1 MQLPPTKKTDPI
13 QFLLERKF
21 PNYRILN
28 TQLSQIEWT
37 TRNRELRPKLEQE
50 QKQFKEY
57 ESQLQAM
64 SAGDLQNLFER
75 EKSKLVKEMSAKL
88 KEEEQARYFNQPYS
102 DADFN
107 YWGKMPYWTI
117 DEAIALS
124 FGKNPE
130 LVNWSKL
137 IEERFIP
144 QSPFIEKFLRTLK
157 LAQRAIIAKQISE
170 PVWPGAFIA
179 WAKRNGLDFPQ
190 KLVDEVESR
199 GQVIADWKDLYDQ
212 LKEKYEVLEKAYTQV
227 TEKQNGQSADTNQ
240 TDKVLSS
247 EYLQGFLG
255 KVKRTVDEYP
265 PWKKTQKRKIQ
276 KTGNLHNWLM
286 RDIGADTREAELLKK
301 ILSDNFEDLR

>member
-28 TQLSQIEWT
+28 AQLSQIEWT

-75 EKSKLVKEMSAKL
+75 EQSKLIKEISAKL
-88 KEEEQARYFNQPYS
+88 EEEEQARYFNQPYS

-107 YWGKMPYWTI
+107 YWGKMAYWTI

-130 LVNWSKL
+130 LVKWSKL
-137 IEERFIP
+137 IEEHFIP
-144 QSPFIEKFLRTLK
+144 QSPFIEKYLGTLK
-157 LAQRAIIAKQISE
+157 LAQRAITAKQISE
-170 PVWPGAFIA
+170 PVWPGEFIA

-190 KLVDEVESR
+190 KLVDKVESL
-199 GQVIADWKDLYDQ
+199 GQVIADWKDHYDQ
-212 LKEKYEVLEKAYTQV
+212 LKEKYEALEKAYAQV
-227 TEKQNGQSADTNQ
+227 TKKQNGQSGDTNQ
-240 TDKVLSS
+240 TDIFLSS
-247 EYLQGFLG
+247 EYLQGFHG

-265 PWKKTQKRKIQ
+265 AWKKTQKRKVQ
-276 KTGNLHNWLM
+276 KTGNLHRWL
-286 RDIGADTREAELLKK
+286 REVIGADTREAELLKK
-301 ILSDNFEDLR
+301 ILSDIFKDL